1 MRYSNIHESF
11 FDFLRF
17 VSDDE
22 EKRIIQ
28 RVDEYLNNNPDF
40 TYDME
45 FNLPGLCPIE
55 RIAQSLVIN
64 EGKLRKVLKNVAKK
78 TNSIGIASVSS
89 KVWSGDVLISLSL
102 DGNFKLKGSSYKRS
116 VVRESSNDS
125 ISDSGAYLNESFLS
139 ALKKTFGFGTSID
152 KEELDNAALEVVKFL
167 YDRPV
172 YDYHKKSATPGLIF
186 LSLLSE
192 DKYTSIPF
200 KTLEELF
207 KSDVLDNCEV
217 IKFKY
222 KDIEGPLVVFGKP
235 ELSRKEYLVEHTADF
250 TEMLLI
256 KEIQRKLIEKGFLN
270 DYNDDFRRRK
280 SSISGELSKATITA
294 ILNFQDK
301 YKIPTVRRG
310 DINIETLR
318 KLGVNL
324 SFLGIDLNIS
334 ETPLIEKLKKE
345 AESIG
350 LSLASK
356 TSSQPKITS
365 IDAPIYTEDGSDD
378 YDDSYSEYSS
388 PEEVQTSSVDDET
401 QQPTQ
406 RIIQTASQQSTG
418 GQTPQFT
425 VGGIAES
432 GVIVDR
438 LLNEW
443 DIVKSYV
450 DSVQNMNIKTETSM
464 LLMSAIGDNSKLS
477 ESTKK
482 EVLSKVLYFMLQGKG
497 GFFQNVGGFDKFQG
511 DLNSLVRIDWIGLRS
526 KLISYINNPENVAKD
541 KTQGKEIS
549 DSLKVELQ
557 AILSNYGITPTSS
570 FSSFTSFAKRKE
582 EMGSTTTPFVN
593 PDLDDDDD
601 DDEIEISTDIA
612 PEPPVVPSQKIENES
627 DPRQDKI
634 KVDFIVSKLMDK
646 NMFDFYNSLTKEIK
660 NKEKIKS
667 KGMAPTLRLAINK
680 IFGEQSKLESIQKE
694 SIISELLDMLLK
706 NDSLFSKNM
715 GKAPFIKKFFT
726 TNELDKFN
734 QVDYKNLSSTLI
746 DFILFSEIEVA
757 NEITAKLNSLYAKYS
772 S

>member
-1 MRYSNIHESF
+1 MRYSNIQESF

-40 TYDME
+40 TYDLE

-78 TNSIGIASVSS
+78 TNAIGIASVSS
-89 KVWSGDVLISLSL
+89 KVWSGDVLISLNS
-102 DGNFKLKGSSYKRS
+102 DGNFKLKSSSYKRS
-116 VVRESSNDS
+116 GVRESENDS
-125 ISDSGAYLNESFLS
+125 DNNSSAYLNESFLS

-172 YDYHKKSATPGLIF
+172 YDYHKKSDTPGLIF

-207 KSDVLDNCEV
+207 KSDVLENCEIV
-217 IKFKY
+217 KFKY
-222 KDIEGPLVVFGKP
+222 KDIEGPLVIFGKP
-235 ELSRKEYLVEHTADF
+235 DVSRKEYLIEHTADF

-280 SSISGELSKATITA
+280 SSISGELTKATITA
-294 ILNFQDK
+294 LISFQEK

-356 TSSQPKITS
+356 VTSEPKISS
-365 IDAPIYTEDGSDD
+365 IDAPIYKEDGSDD
-378 YDDSYSEYSS
+378 YEDDYGSQYSS
-388 PEEVQTSSVDDET
+388 PEEEGEIVPPVAQKL
-401 QQPTQ
+401 
-406 RIIQTASQQSTG
+406 QSEPKTTD
-418 GQTPQFT
+418 GQAPKSTT
-425 VGGIAES
+425 GGIAES

-443 DIVKSYV
+443 DMLKSYT
-450 DSVQNMNIKTETSM
+450 DSVQNMSIKTETSI

-477 ESTKK
+477 ESAKK
-482 EVLSKVLYFMLQGKG
+482 EVLSKVLYFILQGNGK
-497 GFFQNVGGFDKFQG
+497 FFQNVGGFDKFQG

-526 KLISYINNPENVAKD
+526 KLISYINNPENVSKD
-541 KTQGKEIS
+541 KTEGKQVS
-549 DSLKVELQ
+549 DLLKQELQ
-557 AILSNYGITPTSS
+557 TILSNYGITPTSS
-570 FSSFTSFAKRKE
+570 FSSFTSLTKKRE
-582 EMGSTTTPFVN
+582 DMGSTTTPFVN
-593 PDLDDDDD
+593 PELDDEDEDE
-601 DDEIEISTDIA
+601 EIEISIDDS
-612 PEPPVVPSQKIENES
+612 PESSSISKEEKVDVE
-627 DPRQDKI
+627 QDKI
-634 KVDFIVSKLMDK
+634 KVDVIVSKLMDK
-646 NMFDFYNSLTKEIK
+646 NMFDFYNSFTKEIQ
-660 NKEKIKS
+660 NKQKIKS
-667 KGMAPTLRLAINK
+667 KGMAPTLRIAINK
-680 IFGEQSKLESIQKE
+680 VFGPQSKLEDIQRE
-694 SIISELLDMLLK
+694 AIISELLEVLMQ
-706 NDSLFSKNM
+706 NNGLFYQNL

-726 TNELDKFN
+726 TNDIDKFN
-734 QVDYKNLSSTLI
+734 LIDYKNLGSSLI
-746 DFILFSEIEVA
+746 DFILFSDIQVA
-757 NEITAKLNSLYAKYS
+757 NEITTKLNSLYAKYS